1 MARMIGTAGHVDHG
15 KTTLIQALTGIDA
28 DRLPEEK
35 ARGMTIDVGFAYLD
49 FPDHGRV
56 SIVDV
61 PGHEKFIHNML
72 VGALGVDVALL
83 CVSADEGVMP
93 QTREHVEILGLLPVN
108 HLVVA
113 LTRAD
118 LADSDMR
125 ALAREDVRDL
135 LKETRFADAPIIEVS
150 ALTREGLDAL
160 IAEISRALSSATG
173 SERAGPWYL
182 PIDRAFAVKGHGVV
196 VTGTLAQGK
205 VSVGESAVL
214 EPGGQSVRVRS
225 LHSHAQ
231 GYESLESGRR
241 VAMNLGGIR
250 IEDIHRGQAVGAAG
264 ALFATDRIDAEV
276 TWIRPAKHGMRV
288 RVSIGAAEA
297 MGKLFLN
304 DHDPNW
310 VQLVLDEHVAAALHQ
325 PLVVR
330 RASPMEVLCGGRV
343 RVPLATRR
351 KRSQAP
357 PKVTASDR
365 PSAIRELVG
374 DDPNGLTTEEIAR
387 SLGASLVDLGD
398 DFEALRKAG
407 TLRGFAGRWI
417 SETGYRTLI
426 DLLRAALREIH
437 DKHPT
442 QSMHPRERVFDLAKL
457 RWGSKPLDRLIA
469 TLAADGIVVAEGTNI
484 RDADFRL
491 ELSAKQRQ
499 FLDRVKEALD
509 AAGANVPAP
518 HEITRTLSVPPQAV
532 DEILRLGVES
542 RELVRVGDGIF
553 YTTEGLTKLMD
564 RLRSEFAG
572 RAFEASEV
580 RDLFGSSRK
589 YVIPLL
595 EYLDARS
602 FTQRTGD
609 RRMIR

>member
-1 MARMIGTAGHVDHG
+1 MIGTAGHVDHG

-49 FPDHGRV
+49 LPEHGRV

-83 CVSADEGVMP
+83 CVAADEGVMP
-93 QTREHVEILGLLPVN
+93 QTREHIEILSLLPVN

-118 LADSDMR
+118 LADEDMR
-125 ALAREDVRDL
+125 VLAQEDVRDL
-135 LKETRFADAPIIEVS
+135 LKDTRFADSPIIPVS

-160 IAEISRALSSATG
+160 IAELGRALSSAAG
-173 SERAGPWYL
+173 NERSGPWYL

-225 LHSHAQ
+225 LHSHAL
-231 GYESLESGRR
+231 SFDTLEAGRR
-241 VAMNLGGIR
+241 VAMNLGGLR
-250 IEDIHRGQAVGAAG
+250 LEDIHRGQAVGAAG

-310 VQLVLDEHVAAALHQ
+310 VQLVLDEPVAAALHQ

-343 RVPLATRR
+343 RVPVAVRR
-351 KRSQAP
+351 KRSQPP
-357 PKVTASDR
+357 PKVTAIDR

-387 SLGASLVDLGD
+387 TLGASLVDLGD
-398 DFEALRKAG
+398 DFEQLRNKGA
-407 TLRGFAGRWI
+407 LRGFAGRWV
-417 SETGYRTLI
+417 SEAGYQALI
-426 DLLRAALREIH
+426 TQLRAALTELH
-437 DKHPT
+437 TKHPT
-442 QSMHPRERVFDLAKL
+442 QSMHPRERAFELAKL
-457 RWGSKPLDRLIA
+457 RWGGKPLDRLIA
-469 TLAADGIVVAEGTNI
+469 SLAAEGVLAAEGTSI
-484 RDADFRL
+484 RDAEFRL
-491 ELSAKQRQ
+491 ELSPKQRQ
-499 FLDRVKEALD
+499 FLDRVKELLD

-518 HEITRTLSVPPQAV
+518 HELTRALSVPPQAV
-532 DEILRLGVES
+532 EEILRLGIEA
-542 RELVRVGDGIF
+542 RELVRVGDGIH
-553 YTTEGLTKLMD
+553 YTTVGLQRLAD
-564 RLRSEFAG
+564 RLKSEFAG

-580 RDLFGSSRK
+580 RDLLGSSRK

-595 EYLDARS
+595 EYLDARAI
-602 FTQRTGD
+602 TQRTGD
-609 RRMIR
+609 RRIIR